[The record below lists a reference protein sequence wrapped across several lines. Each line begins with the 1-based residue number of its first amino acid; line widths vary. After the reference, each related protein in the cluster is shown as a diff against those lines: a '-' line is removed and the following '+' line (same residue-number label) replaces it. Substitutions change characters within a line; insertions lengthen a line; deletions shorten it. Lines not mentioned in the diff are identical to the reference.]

1 MDLQRALGERHPLVI
16 VEGRLRAIGV
26 NLITAVGTGLAAL
39 ALVSLGLL
47 GERIAS
53 ATELASAIVAA
64 ALALAF
70 LVMRGRRRELAREL
84 IAAGRDDLPIPAV
97 RDERCRLESRRQSL
111 QLAGA
116 LDRIVERAESRA
128 RPWVPAGYADA
139 RSVRASRNDLICLA
153 ELLRR
158 AESPCA
164 QAAAQIHRLI
174 TDGPAS
180 PLYASDPV
188 LLEQELG
195 RIRYLL
201 EAA

>member
-16 VEGRLRAIGV
+16 AEGRLRSLAL
-26 NLITAVGTGLAAL
+26 NLVTAVGTAL
-39 ALVSLGLL
+39 ASFVLVSLGVL
-47 GERIAS
+47 GSRVGTAAEI
-53 ATELASAIVAA
+53 ASAIVAL

-70 LVMRGRRRELAREL
+70 VVVRGQRRELARAL
-84 IAAGRDDLPIPAV
+84 IAAGRDDLPIAAV
-97 RDERCRLESRRQSL
+97 RDERTRLVSRRQRL
-111 QLAGA
+111 QLAQA
-116 LDRIVERAESRA
+116 LDRIVERAETRA
-128 RPWVPAGYADA
+128 RPWVPAGYADGG
-139 RSVRASRNDLICLA
+139 SVRATRNEIKGLA

-158 AESPCA
+158 SEAPCA

-174 TDGPAS
+174 TDGPSS
-180 PLYASDPV
+180 PLYASEPV